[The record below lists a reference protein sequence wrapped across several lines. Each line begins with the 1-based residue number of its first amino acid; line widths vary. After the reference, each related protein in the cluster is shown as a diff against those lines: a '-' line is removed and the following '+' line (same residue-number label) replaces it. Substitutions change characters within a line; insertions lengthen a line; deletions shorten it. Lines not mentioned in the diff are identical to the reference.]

1 MVVVMDKKVLDHV
14 DSSKR
19 AFVRKVVLGTA
30 FVVPAVVSFDMD
42 SMTVQLGANAYAR
55 ASNTPE

>member
-1 MVVVMDKKVLDHV
+1 MTDKKVLSRI
-14 DSSKR
+14 DSKKR
-19 AFVRKVVLGTA
+19 AFVKNVILGTA

-42 SMTVQLGANAYAR
+42 SMTVQLGANAYAT